1 MIDGLGSF
9 SMIRIVFFIVSFFT
23 LLVTYSCTNDLGEVK
38 RLTEEVVLPVSSTKN
53 VEMTYSDSAR
63 LRAKIKAPLRET
75 YMGEKSEVVFDKG
88 INIEF
93 FDASG
98 KLESKMKANY
108 AVSYT
113 KEDRLEARNNV
124 VVENTSGDKLETEHL
139 IWEQKEDRIHSEVF
153 TKITS
158 PDRVIFGDGFESNQ
172 DFSRYRI
179 LKVRGVI
186 DLKE

>member
-1 MIDGLGSF
+1 MIDGLESF
-9 SMIRIVFFIVSFFT
+9 NMIKGLKEVFTFALIVS
-23 LLVTYSCTNDLGEVK
+23 LAACSNEISEVNKVTSEAI
-38 RLTEEVVLPVSSTKN
+38 LPVSTTRN
-53 VEMTYSDSAR
+53 VAMTYSDSAR
-63 LRAKIKAPLRET
+63 LKAKIKADLRET
-75 YMGEKSEVVFDKG
+75 YVGEDAKVDFNEG
-88 INIEF
+88 IYIEF
-93 FDASG
+93 FDAFG
-98 KLESKMKANY
+98 ELESKVIAKQAT
-108 AVSYT
+108 SYT

-124 VVENTSGDKLETEHL
+124 VVENIEGEKLETEHL
-139 IWEQKEDRIHSEVF
+139 IWDQKADRIYSEVF

>member
-1 MIDGLGSF
+1 MTDGLESF
-9 SMIRIVFFIVSFFT
+9 NMIKDFTRLVSLLGMVFFTACSNEIS
-23 LLVTYSCTNDLGEVK
+23 EVNK
-38 RLTEEVVLPVSSTKN
+38 VASEVILPVSTTRN

-63 LRAKIKAPLRET
+63 LKAKIKADLRET
-75 YMGEKSEVVFDKG
+75 YVGEDAKVEFNEG
-88 INIEF
+88 IYIEF
-93 FDASG
+93 FDAFG
-98 KLESKMKANY
+98 DLESKVVAKQAT
-108 AVSYT
+108 SYT

-124 VVENTSGDKLETEHL
+124 VVENTEGEKLETEHL
-139 IWEQKEDRIHSEVF
+139 IWDQKADRIYSEVF